1 MLMLICYL
9 IMHFYLQAPKGNRY
23 FLFSLTGSLVHLYP
37 RLQLQPNSD
46 KMKKNKK
53 KNPFKH
59 EEETE
64 DNDIIYTTV
73 FFFSETQCSQ
83 MYKRL
88 VAQQLAGQPAAILG
102 HN

>member
-1 MLMLICYL
+1 MLICYL
-9 IMHFYLQAPKGNRY
+9 IMHFYSRAPKGNRY

-37 RLQLQPNSD
+37 RLQLQQNSD
-46 KMKKNKK
+46 KMKKKGGE

-73 FFFSETQCSQ
+73 FFFFWNTMQSD
-83 MYKRL
+83 
-88 VAQQLAGQPAAILG
+88 V
-102 HN
+102 

>member
-1 MLMLICYL
+1 MLICYL
-9 IMHFYLQAPKGNRY
+9 IMHFYSRAPKGNRY

-37 RLQLQPNSD
+37 RLQLQQNSD
-46 KMKKNKK
+46 KMKKKGE

-73 FFFSETQCSQ
+73 FFFSEIQCSQ